1 MSGQDLSLFGEP
13 WTLQF
18 LAEYSRYLSPE
29 IMHGVAPVAPEFH
42 LRTSVKVL
50 GLTRRFLSYKFLILF
65 FRCSVLTP
73 CCVVQAY
80 SRDYTYMNCPL
91 GF

>member
-13 WTLQF
+13 WILQF
-18 LAEYSRYLSPE
+18 LAEYSSPE

-42 LRTSVKVL
+42 RRTSVKVL

-65 FRCSVLTP
+65 FHCSVLTP
-73 CCVVQAY
+73 CCVVQAH
-80 SRDYTYMNCPL
+80 SRDYTYVNCPL